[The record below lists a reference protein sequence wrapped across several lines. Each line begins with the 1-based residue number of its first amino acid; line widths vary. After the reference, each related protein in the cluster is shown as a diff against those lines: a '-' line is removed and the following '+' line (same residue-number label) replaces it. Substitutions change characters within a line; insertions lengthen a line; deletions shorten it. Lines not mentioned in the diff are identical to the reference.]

1 MARDRRRRNATGS
14 VHHDIAGFTPL
25 TEALDRALGSRQG
38 AEALTRQLNQLYEA
52 LIAQLVVEETDGAF
66 AFRMH

>member
-1 MARDRRRRNATGS
+1 M
-14 VHHDIAGFTPL
+14 
-25 TEALDRALGSRQG
+25 LGSRQG
-38 AEALTRQLNQLYEA
+38 AEALTRQLNQIYEA